1 MLKKEILD
9 TLKQT
14 GLILS
19 FLLITPLIYGV
30 NQLRLE
36 ENMSFFVYSFS
47 GLAFL
52 LQLLSFF
59 LAYKM
64 FDSDDQEAAAEYL
77 KSLPISRWK
86 LLAVKIL
93 PRFILILL
101 LVFASHKYLEAFWP
115 RVGISFSWF
124 SFGIEGIF
132 QSALITLTILVNGF
146 VLGISERKNPFI
158 LLFLLM
164 PVLFLY
170 MNMSP
175 YGYGSILSSELTWL
189 FYFNIIEPNGFEFGV
204 FRLAIF
210 IAYIVGTA
218 LPAILP
224 TLLLIPVYK
233 SWDCSSA
240 KIRSNKIMKRMA
252 IPLGFVIT
260 LYVVAEL
267 KLF

>member
-19 FLLITPLIYGV
+19 FLLITPLIFGV
-30 NQLRLE
+30 NQFRLE
-36 ENMSFFVYSFS
+36 ENMSFFVYSLS
-47 GLAFL
+47 GLAFI

-64 FDSDDQEAAAEYL
+64 FDSDGQEDAAEYL

-115 RVGISFSWF
+115 RVGISFSW
-124 SFGIEGIF
+124 SYYGIEGYF
-132 QSALITLTILVNGF
+132 QNILITLAILVNGF
-146 VLGISERKNPFI
+146 VLGISDRKNPFL
-158 LLFLLM
+158 LLFLLI

-170 MNMSP
+170 KYLSV
-175 YGYGSILSSELTWL
+175 YGSILSSELTWL
-189 FYFNIIEPNGFEFGV
+189 FYFNVMEPHGLEQLWIFYLA
-204 FRLAIF
+204 RLISF
-210 IAYIVGTA
+210 IVGTA

-224 TLLLIPVYK
+224 TLVLIPVYK

-240 KIRSNKIMKRMA
+240 KIRSERIMKRMA
-252 IPLGFVIT
+252 IPLGFIII